1 MQVSFISYTFTE
13 DIIKKSVFIPFFF
26 SFYSGKKKF
35 QGGHNESLSKIYK
48 KIDLKSQVFL
58 SRIFKEKK
66 LCIWKWK

>member
-1 MQVSFISYTFTE
+1 LQISFISYTFTG
-13 DIIKKSVFIPFFF
+13 DIILKKI

-66 LCIWKWK
+66 LCI